1 MIYGK
6 YPNYKG
12 FKEMSSAGVNISWF
26 DEGICV
32 GMKLIAEKQFKTD
45 IRKRNIFC
53 SSRKCYV

>member
-1 MIYGK
+1 
-6 YPNYKG
+6 
-12 FKEMSSAGVNISWF
+12 MSSAGVNISWF